1 MDKDNIKKLSYCL
14 FWLLMCLFEM
24 IYLDMFIVPN
34 VNILPVGLIVLT
46 TLARYLFYIGLFL
59 GFRKLYDWLSDK
71 K

>member
-1 MDKDNIKKLSYCL
+1 MNKNDVKKLSYCL

-24 IYLDMFIVPN
+24 IYLDTFIVPN

>member
-34 VNILPVGLIVLT
+34 VNILPVGLIVST